1 VDCCIIKTWSD
12 EVYKGE
18 EPTPGEEWSEKK
30 SGESEEK
37 NDVIHLFSTLPLE

>member
-1 VDCCIIKTWSD
+1 MKFIKVKS
-12 EVYKGE
+12 E

-37 NDVIHLFSTLPLE
+37 NDVILLYSTLPPE